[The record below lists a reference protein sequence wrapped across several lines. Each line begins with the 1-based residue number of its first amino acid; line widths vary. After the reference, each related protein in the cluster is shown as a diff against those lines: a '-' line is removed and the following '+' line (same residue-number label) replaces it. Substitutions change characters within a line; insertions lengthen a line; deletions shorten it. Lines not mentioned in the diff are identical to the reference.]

1 VNVRVRTVARPAV
14 EKAQSANPEIPL
26 AEDVARLLREVQR
39 ALHDE
44 YFRQAKGTS
53 LARMYLYMPMLREV
67 VRQPGITI
75 NELARLSHVPKSHVS
90 VMMARL
96 VELGV
101 VRKEADASDNRLVRL
116 HLTAGGRRRVESW
129 HAANRRTLIRTLQ
142 PLSGGQLATIVGG
155 LRLLLSTLQED
166 KRNAC

>member
-1 VNVRVRTVARPAV
+1 
-14 EKAQSANPEIPL
+14 
-26 AEDVARLLREVQR
+26 
-39 ALHDE
+39 
-44 YFRQAKGTS
+44 
-53 LARMYLYMPMLREV
+53 MPMLREV

>member
-1 VNVRVRTVARPAV
+1 VNVRVGTFARPAV
-14 EKAQSANPEIPL
+14 EKARRAEPEVPL

-53 LARMYLYMPMLREV
+53 LARLYQYMPMLREV
-67 VRQPGITI
+67 VLQPGITI

-96 VELGV
+96 VELGF
-101 VRKEADASDNRLVRL
+101 VRKESDARDNRLVRL
-116 HLTAGGRRRVESW
+116 RLTVTGRRRVESW
-129 HAANRRTLIRTLQ
+129 RAGNRRTLVRTLQ
-142 PLSGGQLATIVGG
+142 PLSDDQLALIVSG
-155 LRLLLSTLQED
+155 LRLLLSALREHE
-166 KRNAC
+166 